1 MNIKKGLGSV
11 ALVLAILLICFL
23 GMQALIY
30 YIGYS
35 MDADSVECD
44 WWQCTF
50 KKTLKEIYC
59 YHNGEQVPCPEI
71 DMYEEYILETK
82 RQNEP

>member
-1 MNIKKGLGSV
+1 MNIKKI
-11 ALVLAILLICFL
+11 LAEIGIMIGIGLICFL

-30 YIGYS
+30 HIGYS

-44 WWQCTF
+44 WIQCTF
-50 KKTLKEIYC
+50 KKTLKEIDY
-59 YHNGEQVPCPEI
+59 YHNGEQVPCSEI
-71 DMYEEYILETK
+71 DMYEEYILETQ